1 MGVMYEHGKGV
12 AQDYHQAIS
21 WYLKATEQQ
30 YASAQY
36 SLAVMYYNG
45 RGVAKD
51 MSKVKYWI
59 RQAYEGNDSK
69 ISKIAGET
77 WSALELWQY

>member
-1 MGVMYEHGKGV
+1 MYEHGTGV
-12 AQDYHQAIS
+12 TQDYQSAIS

-36 SLAVMYYNG
+36 NLAVMYYNG
-45 RGVAKD
+45 RGVSKD

-59 RQAYEGNDSK
+59 RLAYEGNDSK
-69 ISKIAGET
+69 ISQIAGEA